1 VAEYVACKNEMR
13 NQSSILAE
21 NLERGGGGATSVRE
35 ENLKYIFKK
44 YV

>member
-21 NLERGGGGATSVRE
+21 NLEGRTDMAV
-35 ENLKYIFKK
+35 
-44 YV
+44 